1 MIYETD
7 KLKHDDLLSIYRMN
21 YNKLSKCIQKLCW
34 HLLGNDYTIVDSVD
48 ETTACEIITEDII
61 RNYKDV
67 NKSKHWRLYNRYNN
81 E

>member
-7 KLKHDDLLSIYRMN
+7 KLKHNDPLSIYRMN
-21 YNKLSKCIQKLCW
+21 YNKLSKCIQKLCG
-34 HLLGNDYTIVDSVD
+34 HLLGNDYTIVDPVD

-67 NKSKHWRLYNRYNN
+67 NKRKNWILKNNKH
-81 E
+81 